1 MKRTIGVFVGD
12 APRRVGT
19 LRFDSQGARQSASFE
34 YDRAWLNDSDRFALA
49 PDLPLV
55 AGAQFHKPLN
65 RDASIFHGVIADT
78 EPDGWARRVI
88 LRDYAKRRASAR
100 AAGQTQEHP
109 PFTPV
114 DFLLAVDDLNRVG
127 ALRFQ
132 DEEGVFQ
139 RAAGE
144 ETRTAPPLIELSLL
158 RAASRAV
165 ETNTETAQDLAYL
178 RGRGTSLGGL
188 RPKCSVIDEDGV
200 LSIGKFPSVD
210 DDRAV
215 TKGEVLA
222 MQLAKAAGINATP
235 ARLIDSDGVPV
246 TLIRRFDR
254 TDRGRL
260 MYISAATMLGVDT
273 SDPTEHTYT
282 EIVDAIRQHGADAQA
297 DIEEL
302 WRRIAFSILINNVD
316 DHLHNHGFLHV
327 ANGQWRLS
335 PAFDINPFPDRQ
347 RELKTWISEEAGP
360 AASIEALMGV
370 AAYFGLERKDAV
382 QLLAE
387 VERTVATW
395 RQRGRELGMN
405 PAELDQFADAFEHRE
420 REVAQSV
427 VRAKAG

>member
-1 MKRTIGVFVGD
+1 MMYS
-12 APRRVGT
+12 AP
-19 LRFDSQGARQSASFE
+19 
-34 YDRAWLNDSDRFALA
+34 
-49 PDLPLV
+49 
-55 AGAQFHKPLN
+55 
-65 RDASIFHGVIADT
+65 
-78 EPDGWARRVI
+78 
-88 LRDYAKRRASAR
+88 
-100 AAGQTQEHP
+100 
-109 PFTPV
+109 
-114 DFLLAVDDLNRVG
+114 
-127 ALRFQ
+127 
-132 DEEGVFQ
+132 
-139 RAAGE
+139 
-144 ETRTAPPLIELSLL
+144 
-158 RAASRAV
+158 
-165 ETNTETAQDLAYL
+165 
-178 RGRGTSLGGL
+178 
-188 RPKCSVIDEDGV
+188 
-200 LSIGKFPSVD
+200 
-210 DDRAV
+210 
-215 TKGEVLA
+215 
-222 MQLAKAAGINATP
+222 INATP